1 MFIRDYSL
9 NVMIDC
15 NDRFFY
21 TGFALFGRD
30 WEAMATWCLEA

>member
-1 MFIRDYSL
+1 
-9 NVMIDC
+9 MIDC